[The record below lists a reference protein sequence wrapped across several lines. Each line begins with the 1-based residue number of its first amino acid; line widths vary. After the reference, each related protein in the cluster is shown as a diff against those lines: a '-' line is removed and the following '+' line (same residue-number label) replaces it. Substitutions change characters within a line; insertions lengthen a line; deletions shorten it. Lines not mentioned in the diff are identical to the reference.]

1 MTSLKY
7 HTLEEYVNIFAASSI
22 HTQRP
27 LNGKFIKK
35 IDLLCKEQIPLTTI
49 WFLKH
54 SFPDLEFAER
64 QLRHE
69 ISFYYLEQ
77 VDPEIHKLTYV

>member
-7 HTLEEYVNIFAASSI
+7 RTLEEYVNKFATSSV
-22 HTQRP
+22 HTQGP
-27 LNGKFIKK
+27 LHSKFIKK
-35 IDLLCKEQIPLTTI
+35 IDLLCKEQIPLITI
-49 WFLKH
+49 RFLRR
-54 SFPDLEFAER
+54 SFPDLESATR
-64 QLRHE
+64 DLRHE